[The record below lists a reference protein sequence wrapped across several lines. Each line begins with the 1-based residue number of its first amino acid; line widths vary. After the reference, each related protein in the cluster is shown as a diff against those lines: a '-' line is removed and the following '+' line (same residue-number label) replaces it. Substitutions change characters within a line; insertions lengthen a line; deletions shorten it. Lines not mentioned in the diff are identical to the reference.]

1 MGTRG
6 PLGQVSGSALVFSPV
21 FQQHNW
27 CMRTMW
33 TSTQSELRE
42 LVWLASVVG
51 VLSLL
56 GTGLAVALAMVLVV

>member
-1 MGTRG
+1 MGSPG
-6 PLGQVSGSALVFSPV
+6 LLGRVSGSALGFPLVFGNKMV
-21 FQQHNW
+21 RQ
-27 CMRTMW
+27 RTMW

-51 VLSLL
+51 ALSVI